1 MSMGQ
6 NGRHMNG
13 NSTLCLE
20 LSVPSLPRHSKIA
33 SRNMERSSRRPCCP
47 LHKWRGQPHSLP
59 VIIEDLEDGEKV
71 EHPPSGPVPPMDSMP
86 QAYKDA
92 VLESSKRKKSKGVKR
107 VLSLHYAI
115 QQKKQKGTWI
125 RPDAPMQGLTNAQ
138 QTWMNDR
145 VAKAIA
151 TAPWHKK

>member
-1 MSMGQ
+1 M
-6 NGRHMNG
+6 
-13 NSTLCLE
+13 
-20 LSVPSLPRHSKIA
+20 LPPPQVEGAAPFID
-33 SRNMERSSRRPCCP
+33 E
-47 LHKWRGQPHSLP
+47 P
-59 VIIEDLEDGEKV
+59 VIIEDLEGGEKV
-71 EHPPSGPVPPMDSMP
+71 EHPPSVPVPPMDSMP

-92 VLESSKRKKSKGVKR
+92 VLESRSKRKKSKGVKR

-151 TAPWHKK
+151 TAPWHRK